1 MLARSALTAAL
12 LAATALPAFAQAA
25 AEPAEGTTA
34 APEAAAAAPVGE
46 GQRGAGGEVQ
56 PAGEATA
63 PVAAKPEE
71 AASATVAGE
80 AEAGERMD
88 DAALRETALEVFEP
102 IPLAATPPNDRV
114 MTRAKIELGKMLF
127 FDPRMSRSGVF
138 SCQSCHNVGLG
149 GTDGLETSIGHGWQA
164 GPRNSPTMLN
174 AVFNVAQ
181 FWDGRAEDLAE
192 QAKGPVQAGVEMNNT
207 PENLIETLKS
217 MPAYVEAFEASFPGV
232 EDPVS
237 FDNFATAIEAFE
249 TTLITPNAPFDQ
261 FLQGVDA
268 ALDDSQ
274 KRGLQ
279 AFMDKGCASCHGGI
293 NVGGGDYYAFGVVEA
308 PSEEVRP
315 EGDHGR
321 FTVTNTEEDQ
331 YVFRAAPLRNV
342 ALTAPYFHSGKVWD
356 LTEAVKVMSSAQLGT
371 ELTDQEAADITAFL
385 NSLTGEQP
393 EVVHPTLPVREMS
406 TPLPEPM

>member
-1 MLARSALTAAL
+1 
-12 LAATALPAFAQAA
+12 
-25 AEPAEGTTA
+25 
-34 APEAAAAAPVGE
+34 
-46 GQRGAGGEVQ
+46 
-56 PAGEATA
+56 
-63 PVAAKPEE
+63 
-71 AASATVAGE
+71 
-80 AEAGERMD
+80 
-88 DAALRETALEVFEP
+88 
-102 IPLAATPPNDRV
+102 
-114 MTRAKIELGKMLF
+114 
-127 FDPRMSRSGVF
+127 
-138 SCQSCHNVGLG
+138 
-149 GTDGLETSIGHGWQA
+149 
-164 GPRNSPTMLN
+164 MLN